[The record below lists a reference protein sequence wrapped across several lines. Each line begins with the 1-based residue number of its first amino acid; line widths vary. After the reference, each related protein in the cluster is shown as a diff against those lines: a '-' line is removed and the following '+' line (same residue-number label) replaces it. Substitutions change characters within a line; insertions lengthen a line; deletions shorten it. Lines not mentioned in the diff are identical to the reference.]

1 MAGTTVLG
9 SILGNMT
16 VVLPVIAM
24 AILCSRCRSGL
35 AHLLFGIVAVRLLIV
50 ATLVA

>member
-16 VVLPVIAM
+16 VVVIRLRHIAFLIVAVASHVLSVVAM
-24 AILCSRCRSGL
+24 AILCS
-35 AHLLFGIVAVRLLIV
+35 
-50 ATLVA
+50 